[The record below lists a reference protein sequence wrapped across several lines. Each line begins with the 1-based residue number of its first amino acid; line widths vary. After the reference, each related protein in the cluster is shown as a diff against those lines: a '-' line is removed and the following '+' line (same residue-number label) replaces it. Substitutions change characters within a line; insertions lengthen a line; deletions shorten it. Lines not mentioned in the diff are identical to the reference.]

1 MSEMGHTA
9 GIAKGRKPHSAEH
22 QCLAEEKWSE
32 MALFLPS
39 STNLPP
45 K

>member
-1 MSEMGHTA
+1 VSEIGHTA
-9 GIAKGRKPHSAEH
+9 GIADACKPHSAED
-22 QCLAEEKWSE
+22 QCQTEEKWSE

-39 STNLPP
+39 SANLPP